1 MDFQIITNEHAE
13 LQEMGL
19 SCMRGLVEKF
29 GEKLV
34 NQALDIL
41 ENYLLT
47 AADTQAVG
55 ICKTMLNMAE
65 AASMKLLPTIKER
78 LIYIV

>member
-34 NQALDIL
+34 NIL
-41 ENYLLT
+41 VFSN
-47 AADTQAVG
+47 V
-55 ICKTMLNMAE
+55 
-65 AASMKLLPTIKER
+65 R
-78 LIYIV
+78 LRVMGFPIFSHFKPGVVY